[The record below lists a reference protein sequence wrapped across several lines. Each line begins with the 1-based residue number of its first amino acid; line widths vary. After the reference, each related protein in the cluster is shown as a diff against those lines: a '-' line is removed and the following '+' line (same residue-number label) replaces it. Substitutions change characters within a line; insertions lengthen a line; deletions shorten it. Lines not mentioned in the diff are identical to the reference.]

1 MSKRVAMLVG
11 DFVDHHE
18 AAEPHDG
25 LRLLGV
31 QVDVISPGRK
41 PGEQVFTAVHD
52 YVPEVSAYVETSKG
66 RFAVTTAFEQARELD
81 YDALLVPGGL
91 LSDCLR
97 EDPAIACMVRR
108 LALAGCI
115 VAATADGVQALA
127 QTGVLEGRRVGAYL
141 GRRAGIERAGATWV
155 YTASDR
161 VCEDGR
167 FITSP
172 TCASHPAFLNAL
184 RRQLGL

>member
-1 MSKRVAMLVG
+1 MSRRVAMLVG

-18 AAEPHDG
+18 AARPHEE
-25 LRLLGV
+25 LRQLGV
-31 QVDVISPGRK
+31 QVDVISPGRR
-41 PGEQVFTAVHD
+41 PGEHVFTAVHD
-52 YVPEVSAYVETSKG
+52 YLPEVAGYVETSKG
-66 RFAVTTAFEQARELD
+66 RFTVTTAFEQACELA
-81 YDALLVPGGL
+81 YDALLVPGGQ
-91 LSDCLR
+91 LSEGLR
-97 EDPAIACMVRR
+97 QDPTVTRMVQR

-141 GRRAGIERAGATWV
+141 GRRAAIEQAGATWV

-167 FITSP
+167 LITSP
-172 TCASHPAFLNAL
+172 TCALHPALLNAL
-184 RRQLGL
+184 RRQLGI